1 MARFLR
7 AAAVAACISLAVA
20 DAPKCGP
27 GSSCPESAPC
37 CSAYGQC
44 GVGAYCLGGCDPLF
58 SHTLKSCVP
67 NPVCQSKDYKLD
79 SISDVKD
86 ISAYLGDASKA
97 NWVAS
102 GKPVVYNNDAI
113 LLTMAPDTVGT
124 LMASTHYVWY
134 GKISATLTT
143 SQGAGVV
150 TAFIMMSDARDEID
164 FEFVGTDTEHVQ
176 SNFYSQGVT
185 NYKNGGNHSVG
196 NTVSQKHTY
205 TIDWTPDELS
215 WIVDGK
221 TLRTKKRSETW
232 NATSNRYDYP
242 QTPSRVMLSLWP
254 AGLPSNGKGTIEWAG
269 GLIDWNSPYM
279 QNGYYYA
286 MFEDVKVQ
294 CYEPPSGSKFN
305 GGKGY
310 IYSDL
315 AGTNDTITGT
325 NNLVVLKSLFASGD
339 DPNNDPNAKAS
350 GTAAKPSATPESVP
364 GVSGAGVRNDETP
377 NAGSSSGAGGA
388 AGAAASGEA
397 KPPTVGSGSFDQ
409 GSGST
414 GSSGGARIQE
424 RLGGSVFAVLVAV
437 TVALC
442 W

>member
-1 MARFLR
+1 MARYLR
-7 AAAVAACISLAVA
+7 VAAVAALLSSTFAV
-20 DAPKCGP
+20 DNIPKCGP
-27 GSSCPESAPC
+27 GSQCPESAPC

-86 ISAYLGDASKA
+86 ISDYLGDATKA

-113 LLTMAPDTVGT
+113 LLTMAPETVGT

-150 TAFIMMSDARDEID
+150 TAFIMMSDVRDEID
-164 FEFVGTDTEHVQ
+164 FEFVGVDTDHVQ
-176 SNFYSQGVT
+176 SNYYSQGVT
-185 NYKNGGNHSVG
+185 NYKNSGNLSVS
-196 NTVSQKHTY
+196 NTVSTKHTY
-205 TIDWTPDELS
+205 TIDWTPDELN
-215 WIVDGK
+215 WIIDGK
-221 TLRTKKRSETW
+221 TMRTKKRSETW

-242 QTPSRVMLSLWP
+242 QTPSRIMLSLWP
-254 AGLPSNGKGTIEWAG
+254 AGLPTNEKGTINWSG
-269 GLIDWNSPYM
+269 GLIDWNSQYM

-286 MFEDVKVQ
+286 MFEDVTVE
-294 CYEPPSGSKFN
+294 CYKPPTGGAT
-305 GGKGY
+305 GGKAY
-310 IYSDL
+310 VYTDA
-315 AGTNDTITGT
+315 AGTNNTVDTT

-339 DPNNDPNAKAS
+339 NPDYDPNAKAS
-350 GTAAKPSATPESVP
+350 ASGSKPSATPESVP
-364 GVSGAGVRNDETP
+364 GVSGAGARNDDTP
-377 NAGSSSGAGGA
+377 AAAAAASESAAAGGNAATKTGSSSF
-388 AGAAASGEA
+388 S
-397 KPPTVGSGSFDQ
+397 Q
-409 GSGST
+409 GSS
-414 GSSGGARIQE
+414 SSGKSAGVRVEKQ
-424 RLGGSVFAVLVAV
+424 LGGSMFAVLVAV
-437 TVALC
+437 GVALC